1 MTVHGGQEFYK
12 CDILMWFKT
21 KCIMGP
27 LDPNQTQ
34 LSLFPLSLVY
44 RISIT
49 LCSSILF
56 VV

>member
-12 CDILMWFKT
+12 CDILMWFQT

-34 LSLFPLSLVY
+34 LFLFPLSLVY